1 MLASTKRYLQVK
13 RVLDVILSALL
24 LIVLSPFLL
33 VITLFSLVFLGTPI
47 LFTQE
52 RPGLKG
58 KPFKLYKFRTMKV
71 SALKGDDSLNAA
83 EAVATDEERLTRY
96 GSFLRKSSLDEL
108 PEFFNILKGDMS
120 FVGPR
125 PLLMEYL
132 PLYSPEQSRR
142 HDVRPGLTGLAQVN
156 GRNALDWSTRFA
168 YDVAYVDE
176 VSFSKDC
183 KIFWQTIAV
192 VFSGRGVSS
201 DTSVTVEPFDGHN

>member
-108 PEFFNILKGDMS
+108 PELFNILKGDMS

-183 KIFWQTIAV
+183 KIFWKTIAV